1 MSAAR
6 THAVMGFVFRL
17 ESRIIRGTRAIAIV
31 GFVGLLLV
39 ALLTMVDVT
48 LRWVANAPIK
58 GLNDINGLAVAIV
71 IASCLPLVVAQ
82 RQNISIRFLGD
93 AVGPAA
99 TRWLDA
105 FGSGALLA
113 FVALIGWQLTMHTAG
128 MAESGRTT
136 WHLRIPVT
144 PYWSIATGV
153 VLLCVPAQAIAFVA
167 DVVRAVT
174 GAPRAAD
181 LDAEN
186 ADGAD
191 PA

>member
-1 MSAAR
+1 MD
-6 THAVMGFVFRL
+6 FVFRL

-31 GFVGLLLV
+31 GFVGLLVV
-39 ALLTMVDVT
+39 ALLTMLDVG
-48 LRWVANAPIK
+48 LRWIASAPIK

-93 AVGPAA
+93 AAGPGAA
-99 TRWLDA
+99 RWLDA

-113 FVALIGWQLTMHTAG
+113 FVALIGWQLAMHTAG

-167 DVVRAVT
+167 DVVRAAT
-174 GAPRAAD
+174 GAPRAAE

-186 ADGAD
+186 AHGAD

>member
-1 MSAAR
+1 MSL
-6 THAVMGFVFRL
+6 VFRL
-17 ESRIIRGTRAIAIV
+17 EQRIARWTRSIAIV
-31 GFVGLLLV
+31 GFVGLLVV
-39 ALLTMVDVT
+39 ALMTMADVA
-48 LRWVANAPIK
+48 LRWIANAPIK
-58 GLNDINGLAVAIV
+58 GLNDLNGLAVAIV

-93 AVGPAA
+93 AAGPGVA
-99 TRWLDA
+99 RWLDA

-113 FVALIGWQLTMHTAG
+113 FVALIGWQLAMYTTG

-144 PYWSIATGV
+144 PYWSVATGV
-153 VLLCVPAQAIAFVA
+153 VLLCVPAQAIAFLA
-167 DVVRAVT
+167 DVVRAAT

-181 LDAEN
+181 RDAEN
-186 ADGAD
+186 AGGAD